1 MNNVDEMRQFISM
14 ARELQCAHFEA
25 TVSGDLLDVFRAW
38 KRREPLQAP

>member
-1 MNNVDEMRQFISM
+1 MNNVEQMRQSIRM

-25 TVSGDLLDVFRAW
+25 TVSGDLLDVFRVW